1 MVTSDSIRV
10 ILSGR
15 MGTIWAAQAGS
26 AELFREGVQDPDLL
40 QQIAPFALFSVG
52 LPDFRQGDINGTTPL
67 QRGFGEIHTDL
78 YARNGKG
85 TKPLF
90 DMLDVVRAAFA
101 IQTVGE
107 IRLYGVTCKKQE
119 PAVGWQS
126 WFTTVPFQFDS
137 IT

>member
-1 MVTSDSIRV
+1 MTTSDSVRVALSRRIR
-10 ILSGR
+10 
-15 MGTIWAAQAGS
+15 TIWNAQAGD
-26 AELFREGVQDPDLL
+26 AVLFRDGVKEPDLL
-40 QQIAPFALFSVG
+40 QQVAPFALFSVG
-52 LPDFRQGDINGTTPL
+52 LPDFRQGDINGANPL

-78 YARNGKG
+78 YARRGKG

-101 IQTVGE
+101 IQMVDD
-107 IRLYGVTCKKQE
+107 IRLYGITCKEQE

>member
-1 MVTSDSIRV
+1 MTTSDSVRV
-10 ILSGR
+10 ILSSR
-15 MGTIWAAQAGS
+15 IEAVWTAQAGT
-26 AELFREGVQDPDLL
+26 AELFREGVQEPDLL
-40 QQIAPFALFSVG
+40 QQVEPFALFSVG
-52 LPDFRQGDINGTTPL
+52 LSGFKQGDMNGTNPL

-85 TKPLF
+85 SKPLF

-101 IQTVGE
+101 IQIVGE
-107 IRLYGVTCKKQE
+107 IRLYGITCRKQE

>member
-1 MVTSDSIRV
+1 MVTSDSVRV
-10 ILSGR
+10 ILSSR
-15 MGTIWAAQAGS
+15 METIWAAQAGV
-26 AELFREGVQDPDLL
+26 AELFRSGVKEPDLL
-40 QQIAPFALFSVG
+40 QQTAPFALFSVG
-52 LPDFRQGDINGTTPL
+52 LPDFRQGDINGMTPL

-101 IQTVGE
+101 IQMVGE
-107 IRLYGVTCKKQE
+107 IRLYGVTCKEQE

-137 IT
+137 VT

>member
-1 MVTSDSIRV
+1 MTTSDSVRVALSRRIR
-10 ILSGR
+10 
-15 MGTIWAAQAGS
+15 TIWGAQAGT
-26 AELFREGVQDPDLL
+26 AELFREGVKEPDLI
-40 QQIAPFALFSVG
+40 QQVEPFALFSVG
-52 LPDFRQGDINGTTPL
+52 LPDFRQGDINGASPL
-67 QRGFGEIHTDL
+67 QRGFGEIYTDL

-101 IQTVGE
+101 IQMVDD
-107 IRLYGVTCKKQE
+107 IRLYGITCKKQE